1 MGQGCN
7 EVSRVHS
14 EMGDVVSGVWEDG
27 RMGTFRALTVK
38 PSIYGG
44 TAFTEKGIVA
54 VGGYEGYFC
63 LLEQVLKYFET
74 AQPPIDIEETVE
86 ISAFM
91 KASNMSLEKGG
102 KTVTLEEAYKEG
114 WKEAR
119 KLLKQYK

>member
-1 MGQGCN
+1 MGQGCK

-54 VGGYEGYFC
+54 VGGVELNYG
-63 LLEQVLKYFET
+63 KAAT
-74 AQPPIDIEETVE
+74 IRRQPYLH
-86 ISAFM
+86 F
-91 KASNMSLEKGG
+91 
-102 KTVTLEEAYKEG
+102 Y
-114 WKEAR
+114 R
-119 KLLKQYK
+119 Q